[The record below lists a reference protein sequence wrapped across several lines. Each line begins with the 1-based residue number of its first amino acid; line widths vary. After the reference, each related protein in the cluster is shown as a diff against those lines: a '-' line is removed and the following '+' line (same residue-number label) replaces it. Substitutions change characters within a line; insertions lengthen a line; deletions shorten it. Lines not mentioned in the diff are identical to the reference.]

1 MRSMKQFLF
10 GHSCGQPA
18 DHLVEACLSQIGT
31 IPEEANFGFIYAT
44 DSLTVALDMML
55 TTLKRRTGIEH
66 WTGTVGMGVSVMG
79 QEYYEEPA
87 LAIMIATFPE
97 TAFKT
102 VPLQHS
108 NVDSFIDATG
118 NWLKKDDFYFG
129 ILHGDPTNP
138 DTPALISTLA
148 ERIPSAFFVGGLTS
162 SHNWNPQV
170 ADSVNAGGISGVL
183 FSSDVPVA
191 TGHTQGCTPIAA
203 KHVITACKQNVI
215 IKLDDRPALE
225 VFEEDVGE
233 VIARDLQRVA
243 GYIFVG
249 LPIPGSDTGDYL
261 VRNLVGIDLAQQHI
275 AIGELLKEGS
285 EIMFCRRDGNTAQ
298 EDMLRMLADIKQR
311 IPDTPKGAV
320 YYSCTARGRYQFG
333 ENSEELKL
341 IRDELGDFPLV
352 GFFANGEIFHNRL
365 YGYTGVLTV
374 FC

>member
-1 MRSMKQFLF
+1 MQQFLF
-10 GHSCGQPA
+10 GHSNGQPT
-18 DHLVEACLSQIGT
+18 DHLVEECLSQIGT
-31 IPEEANFGFIYAT
+31 IPKEANFGFIYAT
-44 DSLTVALDMML
+44 DSLTTTLDMIV

-66 WTGTVGMGVSVMG
+66 WTGTVGVGVSAMG

-97 TAFKT
+97 TAFRT
-102 VPLQHS
+102 VPLQRF
-108 NVDSFIDATG
+108 NVDSFIDATDE
-118 NWLKKDDFYFG
+118 WLKKDDFYFG
-129 ILHGDPTNP
+129 ILHGDPSNP

-148 ERIPSAFFVGGLTS
+148 EHVPSAFFVGGLTS
-162 SHNWNPQV
+162 SHHGNPQI
-170 ADSVNAGGISGVL
+170 ADSVTEGGISGVL
-183 FSSDVPVA
+183 FSSDVTVV
-191 TGHTQGCTPIAA
+191 TGHTQGCTPIDA
-203 KHVITACKQNVI
+203 KHVITACEQNVI
-215 IKLDDRPALE
+215 LKLDDRPALE
-225 VFEEDVGE
+225 VFMEDVGE
-233 VIARDLQRVA
+233 VIARDLQRIA

-261 VRNLVGIDLAQQHI
+261 VRNLVGIDPGQQFI
-275 AIGELLKEGS
+275 AVGEILKEGS

-298 EDMLRMLADIKQR
+298 KDMLRMLVDIKKR
-311 IPDTPKGAV
+311 MPDTPRGAV

-365 YGYTGVLTV
+365 YGYTGVLTI